1 LFPKIL
7 SPEGDPVVFSSSTY
21 KIDDVTFVMNSL
33 KQDSRFDYDPGSG
46 KTFIWKGPLDSK
58 KHDPVYTEGI
68 GRICGTVLLDD
79 HSITVGCFTHK
90 RWEVCV
96 NLSKSVLGDKMCP
109 EIIKSE
115 TGIADAIMDNPHI
128 SDDKKNLKSPEMME
142 LEQRVINA
150 YYIMWLD
157 EKIPSLGGKTP
168 REAAKDP
175 KLRQDLIL
183 LLNEIENT
191 SGSLSNVPRPPIEK
205 TKQDLG
211 L

>member
-1 LFPKIL
+1 MIL
-7 SPEGDPVVFSSSTY
+7 VPERHSF
-21 KIDDVTFVMNSL
+21 
-33 KQDSRFDYDPGSG
+33 G
-46 KTFIWKGPLDSK
+46 KVPLIVK

-68 GRICGTVLLDD
+68 GRIYGKVLLDD
-79 HSITVGCFTHK
+79 HSITVECFTYK

-96 NLSKSVLGDKMCP
+96 NLSKSVLGDKIGP

-128 SDDKKNLKSPEMME
+128 SDDKKNQKSPEMRE
-142 LEQRVINA
+142 LEQGVINA

-157 EKIPSLGGKTP
+157 EKIPSLVGKTP

-191 SGSLSNVPRPPIEK
+191 SGSLSNVLRPAIEK